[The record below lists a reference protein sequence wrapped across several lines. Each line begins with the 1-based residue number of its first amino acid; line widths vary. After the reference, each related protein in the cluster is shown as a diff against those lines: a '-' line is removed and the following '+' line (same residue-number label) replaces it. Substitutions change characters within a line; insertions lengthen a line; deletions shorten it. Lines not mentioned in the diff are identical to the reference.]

1 MAESSALLW
10 QGEMALDRREFLRV
24 LPAACAGRPHAQA
37 GDAIRVELGA
47 GARLRIEL
55 GPTRERRIAL
65 LALPATVITILADG
79 PVPAALASAFLRDFE
94 NAYRRGGG

>member
-1 MAESSALLW
+1 
-10 QGEMALDRREFLRV
+10 MALDRREFLRV
-24 LPAACAGRPHAQA
+24 LPAACAGRPYTQA
-37 GDAIRVELGA
+37 GDAIQVELGA

-65 LALPATVITILADG
+65 LALPATVVTIRAEG
-79 PVPAALASAFLRDFE
+79 PLPPALASAFLRDFE